1 MRFLPFFL
9 LYLIP
14 IFAQQEYPKDY
25 FRAPLDIPMELSGN
39 FGELR
44 SNHFHAGLD
53 FRTQQREGLNI
64 YAAAD
69 GYISRI
75 KISSYGYGKAIY
87 ITHPNGYT
95 TVYGHLR
102 SGYGKVEE
110 YIKNQQYKDKSFEI
124 EVLPEP
130 NELPVKKGE
139 IIAYSGNTGGSQ
151 GPHLHFEIRETKSE
165 KIINPMFFGFDVNLA
180 DTKRPVITDLLV
192 YPIEESSVVNKSA
205 VPIVLNLTPQGDGK
219 FLSQKVFGKGKIGFG
234 INSYDSNNNSHNR
247 NGIYGV
253 KSFLNGKQIFGYQFN
268 TFAFDESRYINAL
281 IDYPRFRQIGQR
293 VQRLFMKQKF
303 PLSIIE
309 TDQSNGI
316 VNVTPNTNGIYR
328 IEVAD
333 YHGNLSTISVNI
345 EHSADGALQ
354 PQSKPVTPFFL
365 EASKDHNYEKDNIS
379 VFFPAGTF
387 YEDFYLDFDVQG
399 NYLYLNNKNIPVHG
413 YYTVTIKDTL
423 TSDADREKTFIAL
436 VDGKRLT
443 YNATYLKNGHFTAKL
458 RALGKI
464 GLSKDT
470 TAPVIRMPK
479 PVTGKWITA
488 QRTLEV
494 TIQDDLSGI
503 RQYNG
508 YLNGKWILFEY
519 DYKSRKLTHNFNDNI
534 VQDGRND
541 LKVEVTDNAG
551 NSAIFETHFFRSQK

>member
-1 MRFLPFFL
+1 MLNHFNLSYSKTITRLTYILFKFAKNASMRFLPFFL

-102 SGYGKVEE
+102 RGYGKVEE

-253 KSFLNGKQIFGYQFN
+253 KSFLNGKQIFGYQ
-268 TFAFDESRYINAL
+268 
-281 IDYPRFRQIGQR
+281 
-293 VQRLFMKQKF
+293 
-303 PLSIIE
+303 
-309 TDQSNGI
+309 
-316 VNVTPNTNGIYR
+316 
-328 IEVAD
+328 
-333 YHGNLSTISVNI
+333 
-345 EHSADGALQ
+345 
-354 PQSKPVTPFFL
+354 
-365 EASKDHNYEKDNIS
+365 
-379 VFFPAGTF
+379 
-387 YEDFYLDFDVQG
+387 
-399 NYLYLNNKNIPVHG
+399 
-413 YYTVTIKDTL
+413 
-423 TSDADREKTFIAL
+423 
-436 VDGKRLT
+436 
-443 YNATYLKNGHFTAKL
+443 
-458 RALGKI
+458 
-464 GLSKDT
+464 
-470 TAPVIRMPK
+470 
-479 PVTGKWITA
+479 
-488 QRTLEV
+488 
-494 TIQDDLSGI
+494 
-503 RQYNG
+503 
-508 YLNGKWILFEY
+508 
-519 DYKSRKLTHNFNDNI
+519 
-534 VQDGRND
+534 
-541 LKVEVTDNAG
+541 
-551 NSAIFETHFFRSQK
+551 